1 MLKSFNKLE
10 ARTQWFIGI
19 ITLII
24 LTIAVYYIY
33 KKVEAKRVNNI
44 IDGTTQTANVNGAA
58 VQVNIGTRASEIY
71 DALHGSWYSEDEVK
85 AVNAVLQVPK
95 PLIPQLSQVYFTIS
109 GKNLKTDLQD
119 YLSDTQWLSI
129 QQQFN

>member
-10 ARTQWFIGI
+10 AKTQWIIGI
-19 ITLII
+19 ITLV
-24 LTIAVYYIY
+24 LLAIAVYYIY

-44 IDGTTQTANVNGAA
+44 IDGTTQTANVNGAP

-71 DALHGSWYSEDEVK
+71 DALHSSWYSEDEVK

-95 PLIPQLSQVYFTIS
+95 ALIPNLSQVYFTIS
-109 GKNLKTDLQD
+109 GKNLKTDLQY
-119 YLSDTQWLSI
+119 YLSNEQWLSI
-129 QQQFN
+129 QSQFN